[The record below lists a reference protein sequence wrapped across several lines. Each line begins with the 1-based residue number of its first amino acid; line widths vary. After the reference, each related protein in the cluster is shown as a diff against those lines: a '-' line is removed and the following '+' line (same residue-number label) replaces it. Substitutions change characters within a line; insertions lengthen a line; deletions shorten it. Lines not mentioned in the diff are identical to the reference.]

1 MMGMHGKLFEDRLN
15 MVYKCVVH
23 FNRSTP
29 DEGPRVNLKNVMEML
44 ASIHNKWRLVG
55 IAVGLDAPTLDK
67 IRANFPIDTKE
78 ALVEVVSKWL
88 CGIDPEPTWQGL
100 AEALSSAI
108 VEESQLAAVIK
119 ERYCSQPQ
127 SGKSFNCSSDRRAIG
142 LDTLC

>member
-1 MMGMHGKLFEDRLN
+1 MHAKIFEDRLN
-15 MVYKCVVH
+15 MVYNNYTRLMVCCTL
-23 FNRSTP
+23 RSTP
-29 DEGPRVNLKNVMEML
+29 DIEGPRVNLKNVMEML

-100 AEALSSAI
+100 AAALSSAI
-108 VEESQLAAVIK
+108 VEEKRLAAAIK
-119 ERYCSQPQ
+119 ERCCSQPQ
-127 SGKSFNCSSDRRAIG
+127 SGKSFNCSSDRRARP
-142 LDTLC
+142 